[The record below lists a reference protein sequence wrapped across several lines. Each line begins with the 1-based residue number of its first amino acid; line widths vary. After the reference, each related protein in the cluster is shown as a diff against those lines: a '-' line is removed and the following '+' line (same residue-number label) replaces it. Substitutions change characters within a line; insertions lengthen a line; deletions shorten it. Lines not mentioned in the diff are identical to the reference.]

1 MILFGSN
8 DGVLVKGEPM
18 ENFTEDSHVA
28 SAESEEVQRQVEL
41 RKLLRF
47 IDCLIGVVVV
57 AICVQGGKRLEFI

>member
-1 MILFGSN
+1 
-8 DGVLVKGEPM
+8 M
-18 ENFTEDSHVA
+18 ENFAEDSQQIA
-28 SAESEEVQRQVEL
+28 SLPEAEEAQRQVEL